1 MIKTKIDDILAD
13 IAFLDEPPDS
23 NALLKNDLGL
33 DSLSTVELI
42 VSIED
47 TFCIQFDESDLD
59 PQRIQTVD
67 DIYQLIA
74 RYVKEYDYDI

>member
-23 NALLKNDLGL
+23 NALLKNVLGL

>member
-74 RYVKEYDYDI
+74 KYVKEYDYDI